1 MALVRFEPWS
11 LLARLQS
18 DLNHKPVAGATDEAT
33 AAVDWTP
40 AVDIVEYADRF
51 ELFVDLPGV
60 ASKEVEITVDEGVL
74 SLTGERLRQNATDE
88 VVSARRE
95 RRDGRFHRRFALPDT
110 ADPEKIRA
118 RGHDGVLE
126 VTVPKTAKALPRKIE
141 IAA

>member
-18 DLNHKPVAGATDEAT
+18 DLDHKPVAGTTDEA
-33 AAVDWTP
+33 AASADWTP

-60 ASKEVEITVDEGVL
+60 VSKDVEITVDEGVL
-74 SLTGERLRQNATDE
+74 SLTGERVRQNATDE

-95 RRDGRFHRRFALPDT
+95 RRDGRFHRRFVLPDT
-110 ADPEKIRA
+110 ADADKIRA
-118 RGHDGVLE
+118 KGHDGVLE
-126 VTVPKTAKALPRKIE
+126 VTVPKMAKALPRKIE